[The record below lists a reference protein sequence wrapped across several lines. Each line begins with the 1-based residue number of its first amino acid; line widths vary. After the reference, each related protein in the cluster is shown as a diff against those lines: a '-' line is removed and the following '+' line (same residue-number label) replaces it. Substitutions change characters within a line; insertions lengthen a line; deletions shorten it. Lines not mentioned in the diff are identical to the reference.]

1 MAPLVRRMILFA
13 ALAICS
19 IFFFFNL
26 AGRRSSQPL
35 LLQPA
40 PSTPFPK
47 FDLQNLPSFKWR
59 DLPEQYPLD
68 PASMIPLPTND
79 PAIDIPQIQHDFSLN
94 SESAG
99 HRKERQRRLL
109 AVKEAFT
116 HSWTGYKR
124 NAWTH
129 DEVMPISGK
138 PSDPFGGWGAT
149 LVDTLDTLWIM
160 GMEKE
165 FGEAVTALEN
175 IDFSKAEVRE
185 LNVFETTI
193 RYLGG
198 FLAAYDLSEGKYP
211 LLLQKAEEVAEMLY
225 KVFDTP
231 NSKTFCHRDYPLSC

>member
-1 MAPLVRRMILFA
+1 
-13 ALAICS
+13 
-19 IFFFFNL
+19 
-26 AGRRSSQPL
+26 
-35 LLQPA
+35 
-40 PSTPFPK
+40 
-47 FDLQNLPSFKWR
+47 
-59 DLPEQYPLD
+59 
-68 PASMIPLPTND
+68 MIPLPTND
-79 PAIDIPQIQHDFSLN
+79 PAIDIPQIQHDFN
-94 SESAG
+94 PNAESAS
-99 HRKERQRRLL
+99 HRKERQRRLS

-116 HSWTGYKR
+116 HSWTGYKK

-160 GMEKE
+160 GLEKE
-165 FGEAVTALEN
+165 FGEAVAALEN
-175 IDFSKAEVRE
+175 IDFSKAKVRE
-185 LNVFETTI
+185 VNVFETTI

-231 NSKTFCHRDYPLSC
+231 NSKIFIMRSI